1 MSEKRDVT
9 ALPLETRELVEF
21 LRAAHPSFNSVAD
34 TLLDLA
40 ADDSVSPQVY
50 ERVCDAVFTVLTAW
64 AMKGAVSE

>member
-1 MSEKRDVT
+1 MTDESRT
-9 ALPLETRELVEF
+9 ALPLETREGIEV

-50 ERVCDAVFTVLTAW
+50 ERICDAVFTVLMAW
-64 AMKGAVSE
+64 AMKDAVPE